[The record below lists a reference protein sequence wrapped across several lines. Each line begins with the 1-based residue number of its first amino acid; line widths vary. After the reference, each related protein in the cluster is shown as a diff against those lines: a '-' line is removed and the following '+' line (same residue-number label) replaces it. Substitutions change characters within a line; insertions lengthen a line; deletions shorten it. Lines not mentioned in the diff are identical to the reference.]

1 MERAKSARSDGRV
14 EGKGREGRL
23 GQGERWRDL
32 RRAPRR
38 AAPQVCLLCTR
49 VALCN
54 PAGVKH
60 FTLTKVVED
69 SAAGT
74 VSPPIPCF

>member
-1 MERAKSARSDGRV
+1 MAGWKGRG
-14 EGKGREGRL
+14 GKGGWARASA
-23 GQGERWRDL
+23 GETCAAR
-32 RRAPRR
+32 PRR